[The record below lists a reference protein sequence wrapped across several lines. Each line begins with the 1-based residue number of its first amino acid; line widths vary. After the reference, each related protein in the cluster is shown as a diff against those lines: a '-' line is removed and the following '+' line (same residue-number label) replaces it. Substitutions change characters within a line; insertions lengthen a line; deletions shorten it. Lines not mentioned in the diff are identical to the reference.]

1 MIDAMTTMTMAG
13 VLAPVFGPPI
23 GGLILSITSW
33 RWIFWVNVPIAIIG
47 SYMVWRFVP
56 DVTEGKRRP
65 LDIMGAILSAVTFG
79 GFIFGLQN
87 ITSGILPL
95 SVCIMLAFTG
105 AVCGYF
111 LVRHVRRVEHPI
123 LDLSLLR
130 MPSFFA
136 ATVGGFFPR
145 LTMSATPFLLALLL
159 QIGIGLSPLHAG
171 MIICA
176 TGLAQTSMKS
186 ATGFFLRRYGFRT
199 VLIASSL
206 LMGVTL
212 GALALVSKGTPIW
225 LVAAMCFVAGGFR
238 TIHFSV
244 LAMLSFCDLN
254 DEQMSRGTSLASV
267 AQQVT
272 QSIGVTFAAFAVHA
286 FMAFSHTDHFALGVI
301 APAFAVMAMLST
313 MGVFIFWRMSPA
325 AGAEISGAPIRPRR

>member
-1 MIDAMTTMTMAG
+1 
-13 VLAPVFGPPI
+13 
-23 GGLILSITSW
+23 
-33 RWIFWVNVPIAIIG
+33 VPIAIVG

-56 DVTEGKRRP
+56 DVKEGERRP
-65 LDIMGAILSAVTFG
+65 LDIKGAILSAVTFG
-79 GFIFGLQN
+79 GLIFGLQN

-95 SVCIMLAFTG
+95 SVCYMLAFAG

-111 LVRHVRRVEHPI
+111 LVTHVRRAEHPI

-130 MPSFFA
+130 IPSFFA

-145 LTMSATPFLLALLL
+145 LTMSSTPFLLALLL

-171 MIICA
+171 MIICV

-186 ATGFFLRRYGFRT
+186 ATGFFLRRHGFRT
-199 VLIASSL
+199 VLIATSL
-206 LMGVTL
+206 LMGLTL
-212 GALALVSKGTPIW
+212 GALAFVTKATPIL
-225 LVAAMCFVAGGFR
+225 LVTAMCFFAGGFR

-244 LAMLSFCDLN
+244 LAMLAYCDLN
-254 DEQMSRGTSLASV
+254 DEQMSGGTSLAAV

-272 QSIGVTFAAFAVHA
+272 QSIGVTFAAFAIHA
-286 FMAFSHTDHFALGVI
+286 FMAVSHTDRFALGVI
-301 APAFAVMAMLST
+301 APAFAVMATLST
-313 MGVFIFWRMSPA
+313 MGVFIFWRMSPT